1 MTRHFRNT
9 LLASALLVP
18 LAGVTNAEALPV
30 LFGSDAANIQ
40 PGETVTAEGSILQLQ
55 APDGSIISFSEGSTF
70 KITGEGDSLS
80 FELVSGSMRVASQ
93 GMPISVTRGGVTVS
107 STGGAFSAFATQGR
121 GLDGRVND
129 GTASVSNGG
138 ETREFA
144 RGDGYE
150 ADGTDIAGT
159 FTPPVP
165 TTTQV
170 ASNTSNGTDTDYS
183 PADQQGSGGSSVA
196 EDAAGGPGG
205 GGSGGGNYGGTPPV
219 TGVVNPVTGTEDTGY
234 SIAYAADALGIDTR
248 TDVTVTVGSGGE
260 LNRYKVGTGT
270 DEDLERN
277 SNSSLERG
285 NAGNAIFIER
295 WAGGETHGNYY
306 NAYNGTTF
314 SELGRTS
321 HQGFHLAYGR
331 PATSLPTQ
339 GVAQYTLAAATSP
352 TIDDGSFAPGT
363 FTGTLGIAFGPA
375 FKVGV
380 DFSVDMPGDHT
391 YVIQTSGGSA
401 TPSGS
406 VNYTDLANGVFV
418 LSSVNMAQGGAA
430 CPSANCQAFVDGIL
444 GGASGEYVGIA
455 YNIYDSS
462 AATDSSFRGKRISGT
477 AAFSQSSYDAGASG
491 GGGGGGGSTPPE
503 ESGLLD
509 AEPIMVFDSEINSF
523 LYFAAPNNSRSKPS
537 ASRDFAFDSEGEF
550 AGFGTISG
558 GYRVYD
564 RNDAVTAD
572 LAGTEYFQIGRWN
585 GGDIEITGVEDE
597 TYSVSGDEGLVYLVR
612 AGYDSQ
618 LIPVSGTAHYALK
631 AATRPIYKTGIGYD
645 GTFSGEMAILFDPAG
660 SKVGLDALVTMEEP
674 GGDVVY
680 DLSTA
685 GGASDP
691 SNGGLDFYSSN
702 GSFSTYSNLNSNGLA
717 CGGSCSY
724 QITGYVS
731 GPGGRDSGL
740 AYVIGSGSEELA
752 GAALFQRDDDA
763 SLSNQTAFM
772 SGVLESPGKPALDNG
787 VGDYS
792 YSSNGL
798 VTFDESTG
806 AIVAVEDPGYSNA
819 AFAQGDATIADA
831 GSDGPISWAR
841 WTNGQLGGTYF
852 GNPMPVMPED
862 GGMHLALGPLATNV
876 PVSGTAQYGLV
887 GATQP
892 TTSDGS
898 VAPGTF
904 TGDLAVAFGANY
916 LTARVGFDFN
926 VSIGGHDYAFASTGG
941 VADPSQSE
949 LSLHGASFGTAAGQ
963 LAESKFDT
971 NPGGPACPN
980 NSCKAVVGGFL
991 SGNGATHAAVGYR
1004 ISETGSPNND
1014 GVVQGT
1020 AVFSQAAAIP

>member
-1 MTRHFRNT
+1 MTRHFRNA
-9 LLASALLVP
+9 LLASVLLVP
-18 LAGVTNAEALPV
+18 WAGISGAKALPV
-30 LFGSDAANIQ
+30 LFGSEAANIE

-55 APDGSIISFSEGSTF
+55 GPDGSIVSFAEGSTF
-70 KITGEGDSLS
+70 TITGEGDSLS

-107 STGGAFSAFATQGR
+107 STGGAFSAFAAQGG
-121 GLDGRVND
+121 GLDGRVNE

-138 ETREFA
+138 ETRDFA

-170 ASNTSNGTDTDYS
+170 ASNTSSDGDTDYS

-196 EDAAGGPGG
+196 EEAAGGSDG
-205 GGSGGGNYGGTPPV
+205 GGSGGGGSYGGTPPV

-260 LNRYKVGTGT
+260 LNRYTVGTGA

-285 NAGNAIFIER
+285 NAGNAIFVER

-306 NAYNGTTF
+306 NSNNGTTF
-314 SELGRTS
+314 SSLGRTS
-321 HQGFHLAYGR
+321 YQGFHLAYGR

-352 TIDDGSFAPGT
+352 TIDDGSLAPGT
-363 FTGTLGIAFGPA
+363 FAGTLGIAFGPA

-380 DFSVDMPGDHT
+380 DFTVDMPGDHI
-391 YVIQTSGGSA
+391 YAIQTSGGSS

-406 VNYTDLANGVFV
+406 VNYTDLPNGVFV
-418 LSSVNMAQGGAA
+418 LDPVNMAQGGAA
-430 CPSANCQAFVDGIL
+430 CPSANCLAFVDGIL
-444 GGASGEYVGIA
+444 GGTTGDYVGIA

-462 AATDSSFRGKRISGT
+462 VTTDSTFRGKRIAGA
-477 AAFSQSSYDAGASG
+477 AAFSQSSYDAGAG
-491 GGGGGGGSTPPE
+491 GGGGSGSTPPE
-503 ESGLLD
+503 ESGSLD
-509 AEPIMVFDSEINSF
+509 AEPIMVSDSAINSF
-523 LYFAAPNNSRSKPS
+523 LYFVAPEQHQDRPS
-537 ASRDFAFDSEGEF
+537 ASQDFVFDSEGTF
-550 AGFGTISG
+550 AGFTTISG
-558 GYRVYD
+558 GLRNYD

-585 GGDIEITGVEDE
+585 GGDIEITGVEDVAH
-597 TYSVSGDEGLVYLVR
+597 SVSGDEGLVYMLR

-618 LIPVSGTAHYALK
+618 LTPVSGTAHYALK

-645 GTFSGEMAILFDPAG
+645 GTFSGEMAILFAPAG
-660 SKVGLDALVTMEEP
+660 SKVGLDALVTMQEP
-674 GGDVVY
+674 GGDIVY

-702 GSFSTYSNLNSNGLA
+702 GSFTTYSNLNSNGLA

-740 AYVIGSGSEELA
+740 SYVIGGFSESLS

-763 SLSNQTAFM
+763 SLLNQTAFM
-772 SGVLESPGKPALDNG
+772 SGVLESPGALALDDS
-787 VGDYS
+787 VGDYR
-792 YSSNGL
+792 YSSNAL
-798 VTFDESTG
+798 VSFEDGTG
-806 AIVAVEDPGYSNA
+806 AIAAVEDPGYSNA
-819 AFAQGDATIADA
+819 AFANGNATIADA
-831 GSDGPISWAR
+831 GSDGPVSWAR
-841 WTNGQLGGTYF
+841 WTNGQLGGNYF
-852 GNPMPVMPED
+852 SNPMPIMPED
-862 GGMHLALGPLATNV
+862 GGMHLAVGPMATNI

-887 GATQP
+887 GATKP
-892 TTSDGS
+892 TTADGS

-916 LTARVGFDFN
+916 MTARVGFDFN
-926 VSIGGHDYAFASTGG
+926 VAIGGHNYAFASTGG
-941 VADPSQSE
+941 VSDPSQSE
-949 LSLHGASFGTAAGQ
+949 LSLRGASFGTAAGQ
-963 LAESKFDT
+963 LAEAKFDT
-971 NPGGPACPN
+971 TPGGPACPN
-980 NSCKAVVGGFL
+980 SSCKAVVGGFL
-991 SGNGATHAAVGYR
+991 SGNGASHAAVSYR

-1020 AVFSQAAAIP
+1020 AVFSQAAATP